1 MSKNKEYTSNDIQV
15 LSDRDHVRK
24 RLPVY
29 AGSTSVAEYFIPIF
43 DDEFSV
49 RKVAFVPAVYKVIGE
64 IIDNSIDEFAQIDT
78 SDKTLKIT
86 AEPIS
91 GFYVIED
98 NGRGVPVD
106 KHKTGKYTPE
116 VVFGSLRSGRN
127 FIDHKDAGVIGMNGM
142 GSAITNFCSEEF
154 SVEIRRN
161 GKKYNQT
168 FTEGGL
174 NVTKPSIRKSTSK
187 KTGTKISF
195 TLDGDVFED
204 VTLDHVLVANRAKE
218 VALTNPGVTVWWND
232 TKYHYKKGFEDVVKN
247 ITRSKG
253 SYYKFDYQ
261 HDNLTMEFFV
271 ITGIEKNIDEQVFTW
286 VNSSFLFDGGLCNT
300 QFVNAFVDKT
310 INHLA
315 SAAKKEKIDI
325 TKNDVRQNLLVI
337 GNIKV
342 SNPEY
347 DAQSKT
353 RLTGPNLRNEMQEMI
368 SDHWKSFSR
377 KNKVW
382 IDEVFAN
389 ASARHNASAAKRAIK
404 EHKKHLRKKIDGLID
419 ATGKDRSK
427 CQLLVTEGLSA
438 ASMITEARDPTTT
451 GSFPLTGKINNV
463 YGKSVAQLLNMG
475 KVTDLLASCGLVP
488 GERAGLDTL
497 RYGKI
502 VIATDADFDGDD
514 IFTLL
519 VNLFYQYWPEL
530 FKQDRPVVHRLVAP
544 NVCLT
549 KGKQRIHFP
558 TRDEYEKSKNKY
570 RGWEVSYYK
579 GLGSMVKQDWEMIL
593 NGKTNTLIPVYDDG
607 NLASTLELLFSNNVE
622 ARKEWLQ

>member
-1 MSKNKEYTSNDIQV
+1 MSKKQYTSEDIQV

-29 AGSTSVAEYFIPIF
+29 AGSTSIAEYTIPVF
-43 DDEFSV
+43 GDDFLL
-49 RKVAFVPAVYKVIGE
+49 RKVSFVPAVYKVIGE
-64 IIDNSIDEFAQIDT
+64 IIDNSIDEFAQID
-78 SDKTLKIT
+78 DPVKILT
-86 AEPIS
+86 IDAEPIS
-91 GFYVIED
+91 GLYSISD
-98 NGRGVPVD
+98 NGRGVPID
-106 KHKTGKYTPE
+106 KHRTGKYTPE

-127 FIDHKDAGVIGMNGM
+127 FGDDKQNGVIGMNGM
-142 GSAITNFCSEEF
+142 GSAITNFCSSEF
-154 SVEIRRN
+154 TVIIHRD
-161 GKKYNQT
+161 GKKYTQM
-168 FTEGGL
+168 FADGGKFPS
-174 NVTKPSIRKSTSK
+174 KPIIRKGAN
-187 KTGTKISF
+187 KTGTTITF
-195 TLDGDVFED
+195 TLDDEVFED
-204 VTLDHVLVANRAKE
+204 VSLDPLLMLNRAKE
-218 VALTNPGVTVWWND
+218 VALTNPGVVVQYN
-232 TKYHYKKGFEDVVKN
+232 KKRYLYRKGFEDVVKK
-247 ITRSKG
+247 IVSTKG
-253 SYYKFDYQ
+253 SYYKFEHTTD
-261 HDNLTMEFFV
+261 TATIEFFV

-315 SAAKKEKIDI
+315 SAAKKERIDI
-325 TKNDVRQNLLVI
+325 TKNDVRQNLLI
-337 GNIKV
+337 FGNIKV

-368 SDHWKSFSR
+368 SNHWKSFAR
-377 KNKVW
+377 KNKGW

-389 ASARHNASAAKRAIK
+389 ASARHNATAAKKAIK

-419 ATGKDRSK
+419 ATGKDRTA

-438 ASMITEARDPTTT
+438 ASMITEARNPVTT

-463 YGKSVAQLLNMG
+463 YGKSIAQLLNMG

-488 GERAGLDTL
+488 GEKAGLDTL

-502 VIATDADFDGDD
+502 VIATDADYDGDD

-530 FKQDRPVVHRLVAP
+530 FKEDRPIVHRLVAP
-544 NVCLT
+544 NVCLS
-549 KGKQRIHFP
+549 KGKQRVHFP
-558 TRDEYEKSKNKY
+558 TRDDYEKSKNKY
-570 RGWEVSYYK
+570 HGWEVSYYK

-593 NGKTNTLIPVYDDG
+593 NGETNTLIPVYDDG
-607 NLASTLELLFSNNVE
+607 NLSSTLELLFSNNVE